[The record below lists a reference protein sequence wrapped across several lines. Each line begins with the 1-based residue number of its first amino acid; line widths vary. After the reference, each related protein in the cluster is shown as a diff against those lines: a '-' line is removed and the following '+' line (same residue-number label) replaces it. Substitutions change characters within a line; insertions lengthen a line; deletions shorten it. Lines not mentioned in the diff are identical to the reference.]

1 MFGVD
6 FLEILT
12 RSVALAAFI
21 EPVDAVHNRPE
32 RPPRR
37 INPPQATDQR
47 GTRFRNA
54 VPRQDRPCPDLGG

>member
-12 RSVALAAFI
+12 RSVALAAFV
-21 EPVDAVHNRPE
+21 EPVDAVHTRPE
-32 RPPRR
+32 RLHRR
-37 INPPQATDQR
+37 ISPPQTADKR

-54 VPRQDRPCPDLGG
+54 ALRQDRPCPDLGG